1 MKIGVFDSGVG
12 GEAVA
17 KKIKKALPEHE
28 IILREDKEH
37 VPYGS
42 REPNEILGFITPIF
56 QSMIDDGCKII
67 VVACNTV
74 TTTLIN
80 EIREKFAIPF
90 VAIEPMVKPA
100 SALTITGVI
109 TICATPA
116 TLKSERYK
124 LLKNEFTQGITVIE
138 PDCSKWARLI
148 ETNQIDQNSISE
160 MVNDSIRQNS
170 DVIVLACTHYQWI
183 ESDIKEIAGD
193 KAQVIEPSAATI
205 EQLKKVIS
213 QLQ

>member
-42 REPNEILGFITPIF
+42 REPNEILGFIIPIF

-100 SALTITGVI
+100 SALTKTGVI

-124 LLKNEFTQGITVIE
+124 LLKNEFTQGVKVIE

-148 ETNQIDQNSISE
+148 EANEIDQNSITE
-160 MVNDSIRQNS
+160 MVNDSISQKS

>member
-42 REPNEILGFITPIF
+42 REPNEILEFITPIF

-80 EIREKFAIPF
+80 EIREKFTIPF

-100 SALTITGVI
+100 SALTKTGVI

-183 ESDIKEIAGD
+183 ESDINEIAGD

>member
-100 SALTITGVI
+100 SALTKTGVI

-124 LLKNEFTQGITVIE
+124 LLKNEFTQGVKVIE

-148 ETNQIDQNSISE
+148 EANEIDQNSITE
-160 MVNDSIRQNS
+160 MVNDSISQKS

-183 ESDIKEIAGD
+183 ESDIKEIAGN
-193 KAQVIEPSAATI
+193 KAQVIEPTAATI